1 MMTAFRLL
9 AKLRG
14 LRGTALDVFGRTEER
29 RMERQ
34 LIADYERTVDELL
47 AKLDRE
53 NHATAVAIASIPD
66 EIRGYG
72 HIKLRTLKTA
82 KANEA
87 DLLAAFR
94 APRSPAKAA

>member
-1 MMTAFRLL
+1 
-9 AKLRG
+9 
-14 LRGTALDVFGRTEER
+14 
-29 RMERQ
+29 MERE
-34 LIADYERTVDELL
+34 LIADYEKTVDELL
-47 AKLDRE
+47 AKLDRD

-94 APRSPAKAA
+94 SPRSPAKAA